1 MGAGPSASASK
12 PGSGTGQ
19 PLSWEELKSK
29 ILEAIQKDEQP
40 KVFEALLANVRKLVG
55 ELVHTN

>member
-1 MGAGPSASASK
+1 MKRASGP
-12 PGSGTGQ
+12 P
-19 PLSWEELKSK
+19 PSWEELKPK

-40 KVFEALLANVRKLVG
+40 KVFEALLANVRKLVA